1 MDIFE
6 GCGKHYFANLC
17 KIYIPLYLVIT
28 QRNTTHT
35 LKPGVGRVLEKER
48 ERERE
53 NGRLTKNSIINCI
66 ILLISIIRC

>member
-35 LKPGVGRVLEKER
+35 LKPGWGGLEKER

-66 ILLISIIRC
+66 RLIISIMRC